1 MTRDYHREA
10 RDIAARLEQEG
21 LTAEAASLVDAIEG
35 GSTGT
40 EILMALRWHL
50 DRIDKSGAV
59 KDPETRRLIVDLGQA
74 IGSALG
80 R

>member
-10 RDIAARLEQEG
+10 RDIASRLEQEG
-21 LTAEAASLVDAIEG
+21 LKAESASLVEAIEG

-50 DRIDKSGAV
+50 DRVDKGGAV
-59 KDPETRRLIVDLGQA
+59 KDPETRRLVVDLSQA